1 MDRYREFSLKSIVLA
16 LAAAFLTSS
25 CGGSGGSGEPAPPV
39 PPAEPP
45 SLSVSPA
52 SIEVEAGG
60 GEVSADVS
68 NSGEGSL
75 TWTASVPSGVGWA
88 RISGESSGTNTGS
101 ITIAVDANT
110 GAAREFELSVSAGSA
125 GSATVTI
132 SQAEAPPSLSVSP
145 AGIETESGGGEVSVD
160 VSNTGAGSL
169 NWTASIPAGVG
180 WARISSGS
188 SGTDSGSIT
197 IEVDANTGAAR
208 EFELSVSAGS
218 AGSATVAISQAEAP
232 AVIELSADDTA
243 LDGNGG
249 SVTLQVRN
257 TGFGAMNWTAS
268 LPQDL
273 DWAYIESGETGTN
286 SGEIVVQY
294 GLNGGADRE
303 LEVTVAAIAASNSPQ
318 SLALDQEWFAT
329 GTCSY
334 PVARQ
339 QVLDLMEDFYYF
351 NDEAEQTARYD
362 EIVLDD
368 HETLDSILDALR
380 WMPETH
386 DRGFTGWQT
395 RRGFE
400 EMRNAEA
407 SVFGFRMTIIV
418 DANENPLYLEV
429 LDVYQG
435 APAGNSGLERGDR
448 IHSLNGKAVNG
459 LSIDEVINEL
469 GPSTAGHEVTF
480 ETEKVSGERRTF
492 DMAKAEIRIPTVP
505 EEHVE
510 VFDSSAGKVGYLH
523 FRTFFGDA
531 PERLLDEFA
540 GFKSQGVRN
549 LIVDLRYNGGGF
561 VWIAHALATLIGG
574 PELFDREMSRTVH
587 NQRLAFRNETAYF
600 GCDVYGSPSLAAKC
614 RNESSLRGLDNVV
627 FITGSGSAS
636 ASELVITALQ
646 PYENVALVGERTFG
660 KPVGQYGL
668 DFCPPVNGSG
678 MALLW
683 PVSFATRNSE
693 GFEDYY
699 DGLAVDCDVPDDRAS
714 PLGDAG
720 EGRIAAALNYIETGN
735 CGVQAAAQG
744 AREPEAIQAEPP
756 LDPVQQFLGH

>member
-1 MDRYREFSLKSIVLA
+1 MDRYREFSLKSILLA

-25 CGGSGGSGEPAPPV
+25 CGGSGGSGEPAPPA

-60 GEVSADVS
+60 GEISADVS
-68 NSGEGSL
+68 NSGEGTL
-75 TWTASVPSGVGWA
+75 NWTASVPSGVDWA
-88 RISGESSGTNTGS
+88 RISGESSGANSGS

-132 SQAEAPPSLSVSP
+132 SQAEASPSLSVSP
-145 AGIETESGGGEVSVD
+145 AGIDVEAGGGEVSAD
-160 VSNTGAGSL
+160 VSNNGGGSL

-180 WARISSGS
+180 WARISSGT
-188 SGTDSGSIT
+188 SGTNAGTIT
-197 IEVDANTGAAR
+197 VELDANTGAAR

-218 AGSATVAISQAEAP
+218 AGSETVTISQAQAP

-243 LDGNGG
+243 LDGEGG

-257 TGFGAMNWTAS
+257 TGFGAMNWTAR
-268 LPQDL
+268 LPQDV
-273 DWAYIESGETGTN
+273 DWAYIESGETGTDA
-286 SGEIVVQY
+286 GEIVVQY
-294 GLNGGADRE
+294 DINGGADRE

-318 SLALDQEWFAT
+318 SLSLGQQWFAT
-329 GTCSY
+329 GACTY
-334 PVARQ
+334 PEARQ
-339 QVLDLMEDFYYF
+339 EVLDLMEEFYYF
-351 NDEAEQTARYD
+351 NDESAQAARYD
-362 EIVLDD
+362 EIVLED
-368 HETLDSILDALR
+368 HDTLDSILDELR

-386 DRGFTGWQT
+386 DRGFTYWQT
-395 RRGFE
+395 RKE
-400 EMRNAEA
+400 WEDLSNAEA
-407 SVFGFRMTIIV
+407 SIFGFRMTVIV
-418 DANENPLYLEV
+418 DANQNPVHLEV
-429 LDVYQG
+429 LDVYG
-435 APAGNSGLERGDR
+435 GSPAGAAGLERGDKIR
-448 IHSLNGKAVNG
+448 SLNGKAING
-459 LSIDEVINEL
+459 LSIEEIGNEF
-469 GPSTAGHEVTF
+469 GPNTEGHVVAF
-480 ETEKVSGERRTF
+480 GTEKLSGERRTF
-492 DMAKAEIRIPTVP
+492 DMAKARVQIPTVP
-505 EEHVE
+505 DEHVE
-510 VFDSSAGKVGYLH
+510 VFDSDAGKVGYLH

-531 PERLLDEFA
+531 PGRLLDEFA

-549 LIVDLRYNGGGF
+549 LIVDLRYNGGGL

-574 PELFDREMSRTVH
+574 PELFESGPTTEMSRQVH
-587 NQRLAFRNETAYF
+587 NQLNAWRNSTSYFDCGAF
-600 GCDVYGSPSLAAKC
+600 GSPSLAAKC

-627 FITGSGSAS
+627 FITGRGSAS

-668 DFCPPVNGSG
+668 DFCPPVFRSG

-683 PVSFATRNSE
+683 PVSFATQNSE
-693 GFEDYY
+693 QFEDYY
-699 DGLAVDCDVPDDRAS
+699 DGIAVDCEVPDDRAS
-714 PLGDAG
+714 PLGSAE

-735 CGVQAAAQG
+735 CGVRAT
-744 AREPEAIQAEPP
+744 AREQEAIQMPP